1 MHTRAFMSVM
11 ATIDCFSSRHTESL
25 IHVHGHTGWVAS
37 TASYRAHWK
46 HICLRTYTCNSI
58 SIYIVSQ
65 LIKMVPY
72 LTINRLSI
80 KKVSFKGE
88 INILAMDWDKTVFM
102 FMLWLLPLSNI
113 SKPPYTTVIKKLQD
127 FRFFKI
133 NNYRVLTQDKI

>member
-1 MHTRAFMSVM
+1 
-11 ATIDCFSSRHTESL
+11 
-25 IHVHGHTGWVAS
+25 
-37 TASYRAHWK
+37 
-46 HICLRTYTCNSI
+46 
-58 SIYIVSQ
+58 
-65 LIKMVPY
+65 MVPY
-72 LTINRLSI
+72 LTIDRLSI

-133 NNYRVLTQDKI
+133 NNYRVLTQDKIRTLDRINFISFLA